1 VSDAREVELARL
13 EFASGGPVPSRARG
27 PDVAVLGGLY
37 LVQGIVWGFGGL
49 LLLPRLAAA
58 GVPLEQQAGIV
69 ALAGVPWVFKLAWGP
84 VLDAAWARRIG
95 AGRIAALGSV
105 LVAAALATMATLDP
119 PRAHVGALAWTWLL
133 LNVALSLQDV
143 AADAFAFD
151 RVPAAARGRAV
162 AVMLAGHHLGAEA
175 LAGAWVG
182 ALVAARGLSAGLA
195 VLAGAAALV
204 AAVVAIVGAP
214 RGEAMPRSSGSVR
227 EAVQLLVLSPGGAVV
242 IGFAALVFAADVVTA
257 AVSGQWFLE
266 LGWTPEAV
274 VERVVVVLLV
284 GNLAGYASAA
294 WLVDRIGHAR
304 VLLGSG
310 LALGAVWIGFAACRG
325 LWSHVGFVQ
334 GFIVVQAWI
343 TAWLYAATHAVLM
356 DATGSRIRAT
366 QFAVLTACLN
376 LPRLWAPALGASAVA
391 ALGFAGTF
399 AACGVW
405 QAALAVVAAS
415 LGLGRV
421 SGQARGH

>member
-1 VSDAREVELARL
+1 MSDAREVELARL
-13 EFASGGPVPSRARG
+13 EFDSGGPAQRGARG
-27 PDVAVLGGLY
+27 RDVAVLGGLY

-69 ALAGVPWVFKLAWGP
+69 ALAGAPWVFKLAWGP
-84 VLDAAWARRIG
+84 VLDTAWARRLG
-95 AGRIAALGSV
+95 PGRVAALGSV
-105 LVAAALATMATLDP
+105 IVAAALATMATLDP

-133 LNVALSLQDV
+133 LNVALCLQDV
-143 AADAFAFD
+143 ATDALAFD
-151 RVPAAARGRAV
+151 RIPAAARGRAV
-162 AVMLAGHHLGAEA
+162 AVMLAGHHVGAEA

-182 ALVAARGLSAGLA
+182 AIVAARGLPAGLA

-204 AAVVAIVGAP
+204 AVVVAIVAGP
-214 RGEAMPRSSGSVR
+214 RGDATARASGSIR
-227 EAVQLLVLSPGGAVV
+227 EAVQALMLSPGGAVV

-284 GNLAGYASAA
+284 GNLAGYVSAA
-294 WLVDRIGHAR
+294 WLVDRLGHRR

-310 LALGAVWIGFAACRG
+310 LALASAWIGFAACRG
-325 LWSHVGFVQ
+325 LWSHVAFVQ
-334 GFIVVQAWI
+334 AFIVVQAWI

-356 DATGSRIRAT
+356 DATGARIRAT

-376 LPRLWAPALGASAVA
+376 LPRVWAPALGAWAVA

-405 QAALAVVAAS
+405 QAVLALVAAS
-415 LGLGRV
+415 LGVGRD
-421 SGQARGH
+421 SGQARGR